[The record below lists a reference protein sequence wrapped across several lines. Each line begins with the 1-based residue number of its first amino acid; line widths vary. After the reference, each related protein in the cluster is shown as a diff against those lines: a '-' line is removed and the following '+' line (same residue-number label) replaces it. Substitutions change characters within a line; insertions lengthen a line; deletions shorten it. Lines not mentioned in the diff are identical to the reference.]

1 MAVAAG
7 LRLAVADARPNP
19 WWASEHVALILY
31 PDLFDVRLN
40 LLHVPAGLAVAQV
53 LLLDELRVLFLV
65 VLKLTRTLTRKLTRM
80 LLLPLYLL
88 VQRLIIL
95 CSEALGLQAAHR
107 CYL

>member
-65 VLKLTRTLTRKLTRM
+65 VLKLTRMLKLM
-80 LLLPLYLL
+80 QPLPLLLLA
-88 VQRLIIL
+88 QRLIFP
-95 CSEALGLQAAHR
+95 CWEALGQQAAHR

>member
-7 LRLAVADARPNP
+7 LRLAVADARPNL

-40 LLHVPAGLAVAQV
+40 LLHVPAGFVGAQV
-53 LLLDELRVLFLV
+53 LLLDELRVLFLD
-65 VLKLTRTLTRKLTRM
+65 VLKLTRTLTLTRV
-80 LLLPLYLL
+80 LLLPLLLL
-88 VQRLIIL
+88 VQQLIIL
-95 CSEALGLQAAHR
+95 CSEALGLQGAHR